1 MKKMGKLPM
10 AEIGGALVGAV
21 ASKVVGNLIEKS
33 LPNLSPT
40 IRGGIIAAGGALL
53 ASQKSPLLKGAGLA
67 MVSVGG
73 AELAAAFL
81 PAGLSGIDDIFVSAP
96 ADQSILSAPADQ
108 SILSGFED
116 GINEFIGEDYSMN
129 GDDGMNGDD
138 FSMNGDDGMNGDEY
152 IGEDYQINGE
162 FES

>member
-33 LPNLSPT
+33 MPNLSPT

-108 SILSGFED
+108 SILSGMD
-116 GINEFIGEDYSMN
+116 DSINEFIGEDYS
-129 GDDGMNGDD
+129 MNGDD

-162 FES
+162 FEN

>member
-81 PAGLSGIDDIFVSAP
+81 PAGLSGIDDIFVSSP

-108 SILSGFED
+108 SILSGYDD
-116 GINEFIGEDYSMN
+116 GINEFI

-162 FES
+162 FEN